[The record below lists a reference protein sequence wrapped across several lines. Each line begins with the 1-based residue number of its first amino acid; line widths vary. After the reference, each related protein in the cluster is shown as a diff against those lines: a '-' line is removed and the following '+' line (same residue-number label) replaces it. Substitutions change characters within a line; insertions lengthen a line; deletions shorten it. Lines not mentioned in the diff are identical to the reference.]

1 LCKRVCKRKCKRVC
15 KRKCKRVCKRKCKRL
30 CKVWRDHALDGWVSF
45 APHSEHTPAVP
56 AG

>member
-1 LCKRVCKRKCKRVC
+1 MTREDARLCKRVC

-30 CKVWRDHALDGWVSF
+30 CKVWRGHALDGWVSF